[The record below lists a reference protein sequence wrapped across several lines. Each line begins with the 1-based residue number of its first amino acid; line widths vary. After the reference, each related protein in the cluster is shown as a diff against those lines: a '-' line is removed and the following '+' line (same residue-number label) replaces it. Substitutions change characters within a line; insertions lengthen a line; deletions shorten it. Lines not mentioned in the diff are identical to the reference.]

1 MLKAILLAVFA
12 AACTAVQ
19 VSDPCLPAGRQRCWE
34 IHQKLATKK
43 KKAPFG
49 AANIAEWP
57 QRIGES
63 SGNKSVWLRKS

>member
-1 MLKAILLAVFA
+1 MLKAILIAVFA

-19 VSDPCLPAGRQRCWE
+19 GSDTCLPAGRQRCRE

-49 AANIAEWP
+49 AANIAE
-57 QRIGES
+57 
-63 SGNKSVWLRKS
+63 